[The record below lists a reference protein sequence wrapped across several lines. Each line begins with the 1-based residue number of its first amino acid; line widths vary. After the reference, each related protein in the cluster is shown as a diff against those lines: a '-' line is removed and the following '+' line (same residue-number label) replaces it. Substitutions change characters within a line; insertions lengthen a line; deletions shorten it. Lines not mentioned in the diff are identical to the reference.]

1 MQQLEIISQVAVLLG
16 KLSIFYQRYDSV
28 RKGRIAA
35 IKYGMGVAYYK
46 QTMTFYIIY
55 YDALSRIKI
64 HYRLLLHHNVQEKAT
79 ATE

>member
-46 QTMTFYIIY
+46 QTMTFYIILY
-55 YDALSRIKI
+55 YALSRIKNSLQI
-64 HYRLLLHHNVQEKAT
+64 VIASLCSGKGYSY
-79 ATE
+79 